1 MKGVVYVYEMK
12 RRKGNGYVTQTYE
25 LNRLDYIILDT
36 LYDGNY
42 KDFYHAITIAEM
54 MDENDGALAVVV
66 LSVLFV
72 LALSP
77 GPRKMSSAAARF
89 QPFAGPKSPDC
100 LL

>member
-1 MKGVVYVYEMK
+1 
-12 RRKGNGYVTQTYE
+12 
-25 LNRLDYIILDT
+25 
-36 LYDGNY
+36 
-42 KDFYHAITIAEM
+42 

-77 GPRKMSSAAARF
+77 GPRKMSSAAARRF

-100 LL
+100 FLSWGYEDWGWITTETEIKTGFLDNLF